1 VADWTDNERAHVA
14 DFDRAL
20 ALRDANDLPAA
31 LALLQTLVG
40 TLTQSDARMLLHAH
54 LQIVN
59 ILERLDRTRDAEVH
73 ARFAVQLAPRAELAS
88 LALFHVLVSLRRST
102 EALREALRFLTA
114 RESLGYREVFAGDA
128 YTKDAPAEQRELAK
142 DARRLLAKHRDEQ
155 RTRTTP
161 QPRDTVRIR
170 ASAPSTLRPGSL
182 ATVYSVDGPTLK
194 LAFSDGTI
202 VEVPASLVDMHDL

>member
-1 VADWTDNERAHVA
+1 MPQWTDNERANVV

-20 ALRDANDLPAA
+20 ALRDAGDLPAA
-31 LALLQTLVG
+31 LALLQAVVAK
-40 TLTQSDARMLLHAH
+40 LTQADARLLLHAH
-54 LQIVN
+54 IQIVQ
-59 ILERLDRTRDAEVH
+59 ILKKLDRTSDAEVH

-88 LALFHVLVSLRRST
+88 LALFHVLTALRRST
-102 EALREALRFLTA
+102 EGLREALRFLSL
-114 RESLGYREVFAGDA
+114 RESLGYRELFAGGGWTTDV
-128 YTKDAPAEQRELAK
+128 PREQRDLAK
-142 DARRLLAKHRDEQ
+142 DARRLLAKYRDEQ

-170 ASAPSTLRPGSL
+170 TTAPSTLRPSSL

-202 VEVPASLVDMHDL
+202 VEVPASLVDMHDV